1 MGSKTKTSKPNNKRT
16 SGYQG
21 VIGPQREI
29 LEPLG
34 MGGGQS
40 MAMAGNMGLAGATEA
55 QARQIQQGLENLG
68 QPSSFQAIG
77 QKIGEVGSKYRRP
90 ADIES
95 YADKMQ
101 KLNRALDLGGNIFTG
116 PDEIERVNLAGTGLK
131 DEQGRT
137 ILSMMTPELTATA
150 PTMGQL
156 GGDIG
161 RAITG
166 YDSLQ
171 YTDPTSNIPQMVR
184 TQGLADVLAKA
195 AIPGS
200 MALNIIQDL
209 YGKGKNFFFPEE
221 EEEDTFSSAAD
232 AIGGA
237 AAMSLGDIRTQK
249 NLADTTA
256 DEIDQFIRTIGQ
268 PNVDPFSSGA
278 DATRPIDTTDRY
290 SSAADAMGGAGI
302 DLEKLEQVNQI
313 LNETTDQGV
322 YQTGPNL
329 LGVGPEMGVFN
340 VPGDRDSGFTPA
352 LQAYYNNLIEQGV
365 SPGEALRQTNVLSS
379 YGYKDGGLTDTVPP
393 EEGPMS
399 AGVASLFKN
408 K

>member
-1 MGSKTKTSKPNNKRT
+1 MGSKTKTSKSNNNRT

-21 VIGPQREI
+21 VIGPQKEI
-29 LEPLG
+29 LAPLG

-55 QARQIQQGLENLG
+55 QARQIQQGLQNLG
-68 QPSSFQAIG
+68 QDSSFQAIG
-77 QKIGEVGSKYRRP
+77 QNIGEVGSKYRRP

-95 YADKMQ
+95 YADRMQ

-116 PDEIERVNLAGTGLK
+116 PDQIERVNLAGTGLK

-137 ILSMMTPELTATA
+137 ILSMMSPELTATA

-166 YDSLQ
+166 YNSLQ

-249 NLADTTA
+249 NLAGTTA

-278 DATRPIDTTDRY
+278 DAVDIGTNIPDRTRFDQVAEPIQELPDFLTGSSGKDKPKVLDLRDIMTGGGGNQDGGDGGSQQQTTPDDPPTDPSEYETLTRRY
-290 SSAADAMGGAGI
+290 LEMAGFTQQQIDEIMAAQGYAMGG
-302 DLEKLEQVNQI
+302 
-313 LNETTDQGV
+313 
-322 YQTGPNL
+322 
-329 LGVGPEMGVFN
+329 
-340 VPGDRDSGFTPA
+340 
-352 LQAYYNNLIEQGV
+352 LI
-365 SPGEALRQTNVLSS
+365 
-379 YGYKDGGLTDTVPP
+379 PP
-393 EEGPMS
+393 ESGPMS
-399 AGVASLFKN
+399 EGVASLFKN

>member
-29 LEPLG
+29 KAPLG

-55 QARQIQQGLENLG
+55 QALQIQKGLQNLG

-116 PDEIERVNLAGTGLK
+116 PDQIERVNLAGTGLK

-171 YTDPTSNIPQMVR
+171 YTDPTSNVPEMVR

-209 YGKGKNFFFPEE
+209 YGKGKNFLFPQEA
-221 EEEDTFSSAAD
+221 EEDTFSSAAD
-232 AIGGA
+232 ATGGA
-237 AAMSLGDIRTQK
+237 FVLPESLVAQDIERGKIPAIDKRARLKELINLDFAAPGSQELDVDEMS
-249 NLADTTA
+249 
-256 DEIDQFIRTIGQ
+256 DQE
-268 PNVDPFSSGA
+268 VDL
-278 DATRPIDTTDRY
+278 R
-290 SSAADAMGGAGI
+290 
-302 DLEKLEQVNQI
+302 
-313 LNETTDQGV
+313 
-322 YQTGPNL
+322 
-329 LGVGPEMGVFN
+329 
-340 VPGDRDSGFTPA
+340 
-352 LQAYYNNLIEQGV
+352 LQSY
-365 SPGEALRQTNVLSS
+365 GEALAE
-379 YGYKDGGLTDTVPP
+379 GGLTGTIPP
-393 EEGPMS
+393 ESGPQSEGIE
-399 AGVASLFKN
+399 SLFKN